1 MVKFIRCSFF
11 PNVFCYFLHI
21 LRAWKEKLEQAEKRK
36 LEDIKELQ
44 VHFFSIGQ
52 YREYNLSKPCR
63 RIRVAV
69 RFGFLNALLLTDCCD
84 FLEKFNVD
92 T

>member
-1 MVKFIRCSFF
+1 MVKFICCNFF

-44 VHFFSIGQ
+44 VHFFSIGHST
-52 YREYNLSKPCR
+52 ENITSANL
-63 RIRVAV
+63 VEE
-69 RFGFLNALLLTDCCD
+69 
-84 FLEKFNVD
+84 LE
-92 T
+92 